1 MQNPIKKEKNFEIEK
16 CKYNVEISFYCYDAL
31 TGKDLAID
39 LISIDRNISI

>member
-1 MQNPIKKEKNFEIEK
+1 MQDLLKKEQNFEIEK

-39 LISIDRNISI
+39 LISIDRNINI